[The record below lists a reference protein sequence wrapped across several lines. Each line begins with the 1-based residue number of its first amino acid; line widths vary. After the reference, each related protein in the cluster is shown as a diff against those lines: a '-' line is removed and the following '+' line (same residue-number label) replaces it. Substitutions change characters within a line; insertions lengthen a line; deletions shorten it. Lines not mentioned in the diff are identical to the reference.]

1 MPISQVCASIIQVI
15 IINMILEMY
24 IRWSANQQMIKHIIQ
39 FHFTFHRKHLV
50 EKGWVRFSAIIVK
63 LNEWYHILCL
73 MSLDL
78 HYIEMQPRPK
88 THFCTLHKILISFQG
103 TNSISAHKI
112 FIIVDIRAIQ
122 LYWFFRN
129 IHVDIREE
137 HIKSKTPDILSL
149 RF

>member
-1 MPISQVCASIIQVI
+1 
-15 IINMILEMY
+15 
-24 IRWSANQQMIKHIIQ
+24 
-39 FHFTFHRKHLV
+39 
-50 EKGWVRFSAIIVK
+50 
-63 LNEWYHILCL
+63 

-78 HYIEMQPRPK
+78 HYIEMQSRPK

-103 TNSISAHKI
+103 TYSISVHKI
-112 FIIVDIRAIQ
+112 FIIADKSHLSDTTILI
-122 LYWFFRN
+122 FSN